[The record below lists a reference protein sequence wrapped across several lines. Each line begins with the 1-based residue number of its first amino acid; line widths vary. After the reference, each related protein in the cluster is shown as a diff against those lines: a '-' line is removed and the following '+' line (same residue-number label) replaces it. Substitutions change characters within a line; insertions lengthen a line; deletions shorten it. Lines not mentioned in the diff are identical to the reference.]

1 MRNLG
6 GNLTQ
11 RASKWN
17 RIGPSRLFT
26 GPRVL
31 PFVGSQGLK
40 SAKDFLLRR
49 RFSCIAEPRVGGR
62 SDGRR
67 ERGNWERRRHEK
79 RMVKNGE
86 RRENQFRVI
95 TVYSPND
102 NPITASLKQYQG

>member
-1 MRNLG
+1 MI
-6 GNLTQ
+6 T
-11 RASKWN
+11 
-17 RIGPSRLFT
+17 SRLEVNRL
-26 GPRVL
+26 G
-31 PFVGSQGLK
+31 
-40 SAKDFLLRR
+40 
-49 RFSCIAEPRVGGR
+49 I
-62 SDGRR
+62 GRR